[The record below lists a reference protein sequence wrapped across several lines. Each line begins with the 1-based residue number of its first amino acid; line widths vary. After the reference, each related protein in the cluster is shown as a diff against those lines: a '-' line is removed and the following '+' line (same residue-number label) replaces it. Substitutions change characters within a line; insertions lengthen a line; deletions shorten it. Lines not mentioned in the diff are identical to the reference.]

1 MEHSPK
7 FELIKKYYDAGLWT
21 AERVLNMVIKGWI
34 TQDEYNEI
42 INEIA

>member
-7 FELIKKYYDAGLWT
+7 FELIKSYYDAGLWT
-21 AERVLNMVIKGWI
+21 AERVLNMVVKGWI

-42 INEIA
+42 IGQ

>member
-7 FELIKKYYDAGLWT
+7 FELIKGYYDAGLWS
-21 AERVLNMVIKGWI
+21 ADRVRNMVTKGWL

-42 INEIA
+42 IGDE

>member
-7 FELIKKYYDAGLWT
+7 FELIKNYYDAWLWT
-21 AERVLNMVIKGWI
+21 AERVLNMVVKGWI

-42 INEIA
+42 IGQ